1 MDKDDPLCRGKARL
15 WDTNPVSEELTGNK
29 LELVGPIM
37 DGFLKEIGVSI
48 SFNFG
53 RSSPIVILCR
63 FQSFD
68 AYAWVLVVGYGE
80 GAEKNKNSEKI
91 T

>member
-1 MDKDDPLCRGKARL
+1 
-15 WDTNPVSEELTGNK
+15 
-29 LELVGPIM
+29 M

-68 AYAWVLVVGYGE
+68 AYAWVLVVGYGG
-80 GAEKNKNSEKI
+80 GAEKNKNCEKI
-91 T
+91 TLAKAKTASMIWSPARFSGEHLL